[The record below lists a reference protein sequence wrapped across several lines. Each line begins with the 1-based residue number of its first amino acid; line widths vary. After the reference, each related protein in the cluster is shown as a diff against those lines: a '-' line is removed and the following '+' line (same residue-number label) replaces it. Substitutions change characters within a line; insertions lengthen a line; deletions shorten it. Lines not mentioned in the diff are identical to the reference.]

1 LKRYQETRS
10 ERFILQSHHCCFRYD
25 GDESGK
31 LASVIFHFTGKS
43 FRDSECLV
51 AVKRT
56 VKKAVK
62 TSVSADAESI
72 NENLGRRVKKLRGDR
87 GWSLEELASASGVS
101 RSMLSEIE
109 RERANP
115 TLSVTY
121 RIARAFGLTLQDLI
135 ESADSAT
142 TIQLIRAGDRA
153 QVFRTDK
160 QCQIRTLSPL
170 NLEKEVEFYELR
182 LPAGGG
188 LLSQPHVEGTR
199 EFLTVEEGSVDLR
212 SGDSTEALAKGDS
225 ATYRADVVHGIAN
238 SGKREAVLF
247 LVVIYR

>member
-1 LKRYQETRS
+1 MAAKKTSR
-10 ERFILQSHHCCFRYD
+10 
-25 GDESGK
+25 
-31 LASVIFHFTGKS
+31 
-43 FRDSECLV
+43 
-51 AVKRT
+51 
-56 VKKAVK
+56 KKAAGAPAPQ
-62 TSVSADAESI
+62 SVTDAESI

-87 GWSLEELASASGVS
+87 GWSLEELASVSGVS

-135 ESADSAT
+135 ESADSASS
-142 TIQLIRAGDRA
+142 IQVIRADDRA
-153 QVFRTDK
+153 QIFRSDK

-170 NLEKEVEFYELR
+170 NLEKDVEFYEVR
-182 LPAGGG
+182 LPVGGA
-188 LLSQPHVEGTR
+188 LRSQAHVDGTR
-199 EFLTVEEGSVDLR
+199 EFLTVEEGAVELV
-212 SGDSTEALAKGDS
+212 SGTSTEALAKGDS
-225 ATYRADVVHGIAN
+225 ATYRVDVSHSIVN